1 MYYGYVLSSS
11 EIYKVSQLTE
21 ESLSEATVSSGQIS
35 GGAVTI
41 DAPAGAVVFALVPVG
56 FTVSKDDGLGGR
68 VPFELDNGT
77 AGTGANGQ
85 KLTINGTE
93 YLAFGEFNLIAGE
106 TIIYI
111 DREA

>member
-1 MYYGYVLSSS
+1 M
-11 EIYKVSQLTE
+11 
-21 ESLSEATVSSGQIS
+21 
-35 GGAVTI
+35 
-41 DAPAGAVVFALVPVG
+41 FALVPAG

-68 VPFELDNGT
+68 VPFELDNGA